1 MYVNAY
7 MSEQQKFLYGDFTW
21 EELNE
26 IAGKRVAILPVT
38 TIEDHGPHLPVD
50 VDVAIGKSIVEVAAS
65 RAASDCIVLP
75 VLPFGYSPHHLDF
88 PGPITIN
95 WDTMIKYLLSIT
107 NSLIIHKF
115 NRILLFN
122 AHGSN
127 VPLIDLAARLTI
139 VDHPNAICGAVS
151 WWSLP
156 KVREV
161 LRKIRNSAIPGGM
174 AHACE
179 AETSLYMYLYPE
191 RVRYNKIKD
200 EIGFPKSDYV
210 WFDFLQGQSPVMM
223 MEYWS
228 TMSETG
234 TMGEPSKAT
243 REKGALIFEA
253 AVEGLLDIVKEFKA
267 RRIGARVDHHA

>member
-1 MYVNAY
+1 MLPSDALTWEIFVNTETLSLARLTWKPLKFFMNSSMYVNAY

-26 IAGKRVAILPVT
+26 I
-38 TIEDHGPHLPVD
+38 
-50 VDVAIGKSIVEVAAS
+50 AAS

-228 TMSETG
+228 TMS
-234 TMGEPSKAT
+234 
-243 REKGALIFEA
+243 
-253 AVEGLLDIVKEFKA
+253 
-267 RRIGARVDHHA
+267 